1 MSSFFRV
8 DSLFVVIQDGR
19 TVVYVEL
26 DLLTGHPSDP
36 PDVPSLLQ
44 AEHTLRT
51 LVEDGQLSVRL
62 NACLNVL
69 VFEFHFHYESIL
81 QYSV

>member
-1 MSSFFRV
+1 MSSFFCV

-26 DLLTGHPSDP
+26 DLLAGHPSDP

-62 NACLNVL
+62 NACLN
-69 VFEFHFHYESIL
+69 IL
-81 QYSV
+81 YV